1 MTVYSGPVFDM
12 AVNQFGVI
20 ANHLEIPMDERD
32 RILMPKRAITVSCPI
47 HRDDGTVAVFEG
59 YRVQH
64 HLTLGPTKG
73 GTRFAPSVDIGEVAA
88 LAIWMSW
95 KCALV
100 GLPYGGAK
108 GGVNVDLSTISKRE
122 LEALSRRY
130 MQEMIPFVG
139 PHTDVMAPDMGTN
152 EQVMAWFMDTYSMYQ
167 GRTVTEIVTGKPVS
181 SGGTLGRR
189 EATGRGV
196 AYLARR
202 VLKELSIN
210 PGTATAVI
218 QGFGNVG
225 SYAALE
231 LHQYGLKV
239 IAVSDHTGA
248 LHDPAGLDIPA
259 LMRHAGTHGSIAGF
273 SNQLAFDPEQI
284 LTLPCDVL
292 VPAAMER
299 VIDAKVAENLKCRV
313 LAEGANGPTT
323 PDADLVLEKRQGEVF
338 LIPDILCNSGGVV
351 VSYFEWVQDLQQLF
365 WEEEEVTRREYAI
378 LDRAFDTM
386 VTAGQ
391 GGQDPASD
399 RGDGDRRGEG
409 PRRQEHA
416 RPVPVITGLDHVVV
430 LTGDINAASAAYQT
444 LFARAPAWQYSG
456 DGADRVLFTLDNT
469 TLELVAPSG
478 EGANAD
484 RIRAVL
490 AAQGEGLA
498 SICFRTSD
506 IARMHRRLDR
516 LTLKPDAHCRGRKPR
531 RDLGRDAVMEA
542 HARGNGGH
550 ARHPPVLPRTR
561 QGAAAVGANHDRI
574 DHGDGPCRGLDV
586 GPRAGR
592 RPLWRAAR
600 PRHGARSLAPG
611 LGPADVLP
619 LRRPHCRGHA
629 PAGQGDGY
637 VAGPAARPVLAR
649 LRHRRHPCAAGC
661 RPASTS
667 RKSAPAASRGR
678 GS

>member
-1 MTVYSGPVFDM
+1 MGEQTMTFYSGPVFDM
-12 AVNQFGVI
+12 AVNQFSVI

-47 HRDDGTVAVFEG
+47 HRDDVKLAVFQG

-73 GTRFAPSVDIGEVAA
+73 GTRFALSVDIGEVAA

-95 KCALV
+95 KCALA

-108 GGVNVDLSTISKRE
+108 GGVTVDPRALSRHE
-122 LEALSRRY
+122 LESLSRRY

-202 VLKELSIN
+202 VLNDLGINLSN
-210 PGTATAVI
+210 GTAVV

-225 SYAALE
+225 SYAAAE
-231 LHQYGLKV
+231 LHRYGLKI
-239 IAVSDHTGA
+239 IAISDHTGA

-259 LMRHAGTHGSIAGF
+259 LMKHAGAHGSIAGF

-299 VIDAKVAENLKCRV
+299 VIDANVAENLKCRV

-338 LIPDILCNSGGVV
+338 LIPDILCNCGGVV
-351 VSYFEWVQDLQQLF
+351 VSYFEWVQALQQLF
-365 WEEEEVTRREYAI
+365 WEEEEVMRREYQI

-386 VTAGQ
+386 VT
-391 GGQDPASD
+391 
-399 RGDGDRRGEG
+399 R
-409 PRRQEHA
+409 A
-416 RPVPVITGLDHVVV
+416 RTDKIPHRT
-430 LTGDINAASAAYQT
+430 AAMAIGVEKVRAAK
-444 LFARAPAWQYSG
+444 
-456 DGADRVLFTLDNT
+456 NT
-469 TLELVAPSG
+469 
-478 EGANAD
+478 
-484 RIRAVL
+484 
-490 AAQGEGLA
+490 
-498 SICFRTSD
+498 
-506 IARMHRRLDR
+506 
-516 LTLKPDAHCRGRKPR
+516 
-531 RDLGRDAVMEA
+531 
-542 HARGNGGH
+542 
-550 ARHPPVLPRTR
+550 
-561 QGAAAVGANHDRI
+561 
-574 DHGDGPCRGLDV
+574 RGLF
-586 GPRAGR
+586 P
-592 RPLWRAAR
+592 
-600 PRHGARSLAPG
+600 
-611 LGPADVLP
+611 
-619 LRRPHCRGHA
+619 
-629 PAGQGDGY
+629 
-637 VAGPAARPVLAR
+637 
-649 LRHRRHPCAAGC
+649 
-661 RPASTS
+661 
-667 RKSAPAASRGR
+667 
-678 GS
+678 